1 MGVPSN
7 YQKQKM
13 KKIAVYTSIIA
24 GALFATGCSTT
35 NASKLSGPASA
46 VTTTLVAT
54 PDVEKGD
61 KITGTVTITKILG
74 GLITLGDTKYADGVQ
89 FTSSV
94 NQQQQGFLASILG
107 DQTYAR
113 AKAAASYKACENN
126 GADLILC
133 PSYVMD
139 KTDYLL
145 FSTTTCKVDGF
156 KGVIKGI
163 KSIETKDYLEKK
175 YTFIKE

>member
-1 MGVPSN
+1 
-7 YQKQKM
+7 M

-46 VTTTLVAT
+46 VTTTIVAT

-74 GLITLGDTKYADGVQ
+74 GLITLGDTKYADGVK
-89 FTSSV
+89 FASGVT
-94 NQQQQGFLASILG
+94 QQEQGFLTSIFGLFG
-107 DQTYAR
+107 GQSYNR

-139 KTDYLL
+139 KTDYIL